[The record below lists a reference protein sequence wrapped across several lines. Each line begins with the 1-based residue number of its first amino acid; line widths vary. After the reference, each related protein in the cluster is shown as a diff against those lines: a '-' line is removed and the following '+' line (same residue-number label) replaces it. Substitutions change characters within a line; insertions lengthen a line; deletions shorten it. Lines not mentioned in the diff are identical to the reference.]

1 MVQYVYMGAKV
12 NIAVNSE
19 IVTNDEV
26 LSLSNVIPEL
36 VTQAMNAGDVFLYV
50 DTTNYSVGIDPIE
63 IFIQVNVAKAEQPE
77 ELLELIAEKVQTW
90 KADVG
95 FKHPIN
101 LNVIP
106 VVWHSKI
113 AI

>member
-1 MVQYVYMGAKV
+1 MGAKV
-12 NIAVNSE
+12 NIVVNSE
-19 IVTNDEV
+19 IVTNEEV
-26 LSLSNVIPEL
+26 LSLSNIIPEL
-36 VTQAMNAGDVFLYV
+36 VTQAMNAEDVFLYA
-50 DTTNYSVGIDPIE
+50 DTTDYSVGIDPIE
-63 IFIQVNVAKAEQPE
+63 IFIQVNVAKVEQPE

-106 VVWHSKI
+106 VVWHAKI